1 MEAPGSG
8 ARRAEYNGKQ
18 ETRNV
23 RETIL
28 NILRDIRPDVDF
40 ENETGLVSGE
50 VLESFDLLTIIAS
63 LQDELGVE
71 IGNREIN
78 AENFDSL
85 DAMCAMAERL
95 THA

>member
-1 MEAPGSG
+1 M
-8 ARRAEYNGKQ
+8 K
-18 ETRNV
+18 
-23 RETIL
+23 ETIL

-40 ENETGLVSGE
+40 ETETGLVSQE
-50 VLESFDLLTIIAS
+50 ILESFDLLTLLAA

-71 IGNREIN
+71 IGNREIT

-85 DAMCAMAERL
+85 DAILALAERL